1 MTEPAGG
8 VGRIAAVVP
17 DLMDRS
23 RLTSSAGPAGPE
35 LRFVA
40 LADLAHLA
48 DLGAADE
55 VDLVVVDL
63 ARPGA
68 LEAVAALDLEVPVV
82 GFGPHVDDGL
92 LAAATAAGCDRVL
105 PRSRFFA
112 RWPDV

>member
-1 MTEPAGG
+1 MT
-8 VGRIAAVVP
+8 VRHRRRIAAAVP

-23 RLTSSAGPAGPE
+23 RLSGPAGHE

-40 LADLAHLA
+40 LADLAGLRA
-48 DLGAADE
+48 DADE

-68 LEAVAALDLEVPVV
+68 LEAVAAADLDVPVV
-82 GFGPHVDDGL
+82 GFGPHVDDDL

-105 PRSRFFA
+105 PRSRFFT